1 MYTMENYYWGLVGYY
16 LGSFLLILFAC
27 RFRKIVPGRHFR
39 NLLVLLIAAI
49 LLVPMSAYLDSNFLA
64 PAWFVSI
71 FEGITEET
79 EQAYLRGLKPIIFC
93 YLVSVVFYIFWAVSD
108 YRRAR
113 SKKQKHKKYSE
124 QEHDEDRAAGLA
136 G

>member
-1 MYTMENYYWGLVGYY
+1 MENYYWGLVGYY

-39 NLLVLLIAAI
+39 NLLVLLVAAI

-71 FEGITEET
+71 FEGITEEN

-108 YRRAR
+108 YRRAQ

-124 QEHDEDRAAGLA
+124 QEHDEDRTAGLA